1 MVKKLKP
8 EGTEIL
14 LPKETVEEIPIQLSQ
29 KQATALLKKVNP
41 PKPRS
46 EKQLEHIRKMV
57 ETNKVKWEKA
67 RQDKAK
73 AEQQAREELE
83 KASKKVIVKPRQ
95 KHVRKPKPPPP
106 PTIDENDEDADEEE
120 ADEEEEEQ
128 PVKAVK
134 KASKKASELVEKVNQ
149 IDEKIKQLRVT
160 NRYDSLLRF

>member
-8 EGTEIL
+8 EGAEIL
-14 LPKETVEEIPIQLSQ
+14 LPKETVDAIPIELSQ
-29 KQATALLKKVNP
+29 KQATALLKKANP

-57 ETNKVKWEKA
+57 EANKAKWEKA
-67 RQDKAK
+67 RQDKAR

-83 KASKKVIVKPRQ
+83 KVSKKVIVKPLK
-95 KHVRKPKPPPP
+95 KHVRKPKPVAPVVE
-106 PTIDENDEDADEEE
+106 DDEDADEEE
-120 ADEEEEEQ
+120 DQEEEEEA

>member
-8 EGTEIL
+8 EGAELL
-14 LPKETVEEIPIQLSQ
+14 LPKETVEEIPIVLSQ
-29 KQATALLKKVNP
+29 TQATALLKKTHP

-57 ETNKVKWEKA
+57 EANKAKWEKA

-83 KASKKVIVKPRQ
+83 KVSKKVIVKPL
-95 KHVRKPKPPPP
+95 KKLVRKPKPVAPV
-106 PTIDENDEDADEEE
+106 IEEDEDAEEE
-120 ADEEEEEQ
+120 DQEEEEEA

-134 KASKKASELVEKVNQ
+134 KASKKATELVEKVHQ
-149 IDEKIKQLRVT
+149 IDDKIKQLRVA
-160 NRYDSLLRF
+160 NRYDALLRF

>member
-8 EGTEIL
+8 EGTQLL
-14 LPKETVEEIPIQLSQ
+14 LPKETVEEIPIELSQ
-29 KQATALLKKVNP
+29 AQAKRILKKTNP

-46 EKQLEHIRKMV
+46 EAQLKHIQQMV
-57 ETNKVKWEKA
+57 EANKAKWEKI
-67 RQDKAK
+67 RQEKNMAEEQAK
-73 AEQQAREELE
+73 QEME
-83 KASKKVIVKPRQ
+83 KASKKVIVKPL
-95 KHVRKPKPPPP
+95 RKRVVKKPPPP